1 MVNVVTRRET
11 VESGNPRCS
20 VVGDD
25 LFESSPSAENVLEE
39 EVRDDIA
46 AFGGGSSCFRP
57 GCQSATTMEDVSVG
71 SALRHVERVE
81 VSFAKNRRNVRNGR
95 RNVKVLGLPN
105 LALVACS
112 DIPANVVA

>member
-1 MVNVVTRRET
+1 MVNVVTRHKT

-39 EVRDDIA
+39 EVHDDIA
-46 AFGGGSSCFRP
+46 AFGSGSSCFRP
-57 GCQSATTMEDVSVG
+57 GCQSATTMEDVSVR

-81 VSFAKNRRNVRNGR
+81 VSFVKDRRNVRNSR
-95 RNVKVLGLPN
+95 RNVEVLGLLN

-112 DIPANVVA
+112 DIPANIIT